1 GEGDAQV
8 LIRIDR
14 CVVDTDFV
22 VEVGTGAASAEPDI
36 TDGLAFVHTL
46 SGGDIEARKVAV
58 AGGDAVAVVDLD
70 EMSVAAHVAGVSDHA
85 VGGCDDRIS
94 VGTRNIDAGMEGAF
108 TAERIRAFAE

>member
-1 GEGDAQV
+1 MRSQINNQKFRSERDPSLRSGLEELHSGVDVLGLGEGDAQV

-36 TDGLAFVHTL
+36 TDGLAFVHAL
-46 SGGDIEARKVAV
+46 SGGDVEAGEMSV

-70 EMSVAAHVAGVSDHA
+70 EMSVAAHVAGVSD
-85 VGGCDDRIS
+85 
-94 VGTRNIDAGMEGAF
+94 
-108 TAERIRAFAE
+108 